1 MIDAAALT
9 SEERERLLNEIYA
22 DMERTSLASAL
33 TPKENSNTESEETQ

>member
-9 SEERERLLNEIYA
+9 SEERERLLNEIYS

-33 TPKENSNTESEETQ
+33 TPKENSNTESEGTQ